1 MLRWA
6 LALTLVSAF
15 ALTAAAGS
23 ESSATPSRNCSTRA
37 NVLNHLA
44 NKYSEAP
51 VAVGMAENGGVIEV
65 LTSTEGGTWT
75 IIITMPDGTSCM
87 VAAGEDWKQ
96 LPKIAAKAKGPGA

>member
-1 MLRWA
+1 MTFWSR
-6 LALTLVSAF
+6 
-15 ALTAAAGS
+15 TAGDKHVAVG
-23 ESSATPSRNCSTRA
+23 PRPHFGVRIRPDGCR
-37 NVLNHLA
+37 HLA

-87 VAAGEDWKQ
+87 VAAGEDWEQ